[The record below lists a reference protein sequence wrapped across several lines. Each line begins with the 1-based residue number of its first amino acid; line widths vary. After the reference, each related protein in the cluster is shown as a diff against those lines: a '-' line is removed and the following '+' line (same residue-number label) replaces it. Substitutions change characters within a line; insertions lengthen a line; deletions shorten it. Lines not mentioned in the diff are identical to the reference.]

1 MDLGG
6 EGDPGDRASD
16 CKQLLITLL
25 LWYMLWSKEAIPMAN
40 TLPVYARIGAELEED
55 AEDSLRR
62 EELDAKLWEGVRS
75 LEAGRFRSADE
86 VDAMFERKYGG

>member
-6 EGDPGDRASD
+6 EGDSGDHASD

-25 LWYMLWSKEAIPMAN
+25 LWYMLWRKEAIPMAN
-40 TLPVYARIGAELEED
+40 TLPIYARIGAELKED

-62 EELDAKLWEGVRS
+62 AERWEGVQS
-75 LEAGRFRSADE
+75 LETGCFRSTDE